1 MHRPDPCAAIFCNS
15 WRWPHDDPVP
25 TDRHDDGDDR
35 LSIRYA
41 STVVEVRGE
50 IDLLTASEF
59 RRALTICDSDPVVR
73 ALDLS
78 RVSFFSA
85 AGVRCF
91 VEADWPGR
99 PHVPVIAS
107 CSVRRVL
114 DLCEL
119 GFLLE
124 PHGWRCAFDGWT
136 GASSGGV

>member
-1 MHRPDPCAAIFCNS
+1 MTTLSRPIRPY
-15 WRWPHDDPVP
+15 
-25 TDRHDDGDDR
+25 DGDDR

-41 STVVEVRGE
+41 STVIEVRGE

-136 GASSGGV
+136 GASSGGI